1 MCYQSSDHSGQL
13 ELNPTGKLCKN
24 TLKHKPQSYPT
35 QEARELGH
43 LLVYTNSTSHWL
55 QTPSAF
61 GCELLGGVIPWH
73 FWPVLNVHRWALV
86 IRESP
91 QAKRCRCEQLKTE
104 PQSTEIGRVKG

>member
-13 ELNPTGKLCKN
+13 ELNPTGKLQN
-24 TLKHKPQSYPT
+24 TLEREPQSYPT

-43 LLVYTNSTSHWL
+43 LYTNSTSQWL
-55 QTPSAF
+55 RTPSAV
-61 GCELLGGVIPWH
+61 GYELLLGGVIPWH

-91 QAKRCRCEQLKTE
+91 QAKRCGCEQLKAE
-104 PQSTEIGRVKG
+104 PQSTEMGRVQG